1 MNFLFHLVIL
11 SLAANLDNL
20 GVGVAYGVRR
30 IKVPAL
36 SNLIIAGIA
45 FLLGIISVLIGKSI
59 ARFFND
65 AVANNIGA
73 ALLIGVA
80 IWVMLPQKQTSHS
93 QTESRKKHTSLLELL
108 NNPEEADWDHSAT
121 ISWQESIV
129 LGFALSVN
137 VFTNGIT
144 AGLWNL
150 DAVFSALMMALF
162 SFLTIWTGT
171 WLGEQYGSRWLGNK
185 ANITAGIILLLL
197 GIYELLQ

>member
-1 MNFLFHLVIL
+1 MNSFSHLFIL

-36 SNLIIAGIA
+36 SNLVIAGIA
-45 FLLGIISVLIGKSI
+45 FLLGIISVFVGKSV
-59 ARFFND
+59 AHFFND
-65 AVANNIGA
+65 SVANDIGA
-73 ALLIGVA
+73 VLLIGVA
-80 IWVMLPQKQTSHS
+80 IWVMFPQKQTTQSQSGARKEHS
-93 QTESRKKHTSLLELL
+93 SLLELL
-108 NNPEEADWDHSAT
+108 NNPEEADRDHSAV

-150 DAVFSALMMALF
+150 DTVFSALMMALF
-162 SFLTIWTGT
+162 SFLTIWSGT
-171 WLGEQYGSRWLGNK
+171 WLGERYGSRWLGNK
-185 ANITAGIILLLL
+185 ANIAAGIILLLL
-197 GIYELLQ
+197 GIYELL

>member
-1 MNFLFHLVIL
+1 LNSISHLLLL

-36 SNLIIAGIA
+36 SNLVIAGIA
-45 FLLGIISVLIGKSI
+45 FLLGIISILVGKGI
-59 ARFFND
+59 AHFLND
-65 AVANNIGA
+65 SVANDIGA
-73 ALLIGVA
+73 SLLIGVA
-80 IWVMLPQKQTSHS
+80 IWVMYPQKQTSHS
-93 QTESRKKHTSLLELL
+93 QTDSKREHTSLLELL
-108 NNPEEADWDHSAT
+108 NNPEEADRDHSAV

-150 DAVFSALMMALF
+150 DATFSALMMALF
-162 SFLTIWTGT
+162 SFLTIWAGT
-171 WLGEQYGSRWLGNK
+171 WLGERYGSCWLGNK
-185 ANITAGIILLLL
+185 ANIAAGIILLLL
-197 GIYELLQ
+197 GIYELL